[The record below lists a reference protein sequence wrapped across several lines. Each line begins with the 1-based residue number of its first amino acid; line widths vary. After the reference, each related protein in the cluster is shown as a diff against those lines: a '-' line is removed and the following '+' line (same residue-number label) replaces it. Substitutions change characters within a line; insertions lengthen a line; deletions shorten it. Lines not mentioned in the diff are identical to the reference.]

1 MSVIGSNVSSVNQ
14 VTTEIGRQLSRNVEL
29 TQPAVSSKV
38 LAAASTSQTAT
49 TKETVSENDY
59 VRVSSS
65 IGRAATAGQLSRQ
78 EAIDIYR
85 QIASLL

>member
-1 MSVIGSNVSSVNQ
+1 MVLNNITVAGNSSVITGFGQQFNVNRVQ
-14 VTTEIGRQLSRNVEL
+14 QPIIPTAPVTSAGNSLE
-29 TQPAVSSKV
+29 TQSD
-38 LAAASTSQTAT
+38 
-49 TKETVSENDY
+49 ETQRES

-78 EAIDIYR
+78 EAVDIYR

>member
-1 MSVIGSNVSSVNQ
+1 MSAINAAVTPGIQRVTAEQVPQRNRSTPQDSSTAVFGFDGQAARRADTEVGSPQ
-14 VTTEIGRQLSRNVEL
+14 REF
-29 TQPAVSSKV
+29 
-38 LAAASTSQTAT
+38 
-49 TKETVSENDY
+49 

-78 EAIDIYR
+78 QALDIYR